1 MGRGGAEHLLII
13 VPSLRAHFCIV
24 VAVTV
29 DCSYAIVLMIYRRG
43 KESLLV
49 LDEKAH
55 CSIVLFSNYIFK
67 NRLIKLKMKEHTWD

>member
-1 MGRGGAEHLLII
+1 MLTAHNGREREYSLII

-29 DCSYAIVLMIYRRG
+29 DRSYAILLMIYRQG

-49 LDEKAH
+49 LDEKTH
-55 CSIVLFSNYIFK
+55 CSIVLFGVYF
-67 NRLIKLKMKEHTWD
+67 

>member
-1 MGRGGAEHLLII
+1 MLAAHNGWEREHSLII

-29 DCSYAIVLMIYRRG
+29 DCSYAILLMIYRQG

-49 LDEKAH
+49 LDEKTH
-55 CSIVLFSNYIFK
+55 CSIVLFGVYF
-67 NRLIKLKMKEHTWD
+67 

>member
-1 MGRGGAEHLLII
+1 MLTAHRGWEGGGAEHLLII

-55 CSIVLFSNYIFK
+55 CSIVLFSNYF
-67 NRLIKLKMKEHTWD
+67 